1 MQFRFLTLALFIA
14 LSTQVKAEDAKAEEE
29 SAVSKIEAC
38 NKAIKEGDASKA
50 LAYAGQVLKLDANNR
65 EALLCKGRAHGG
77 TGQNKE
83 ALTALQA
90 AEKLSSNPLEHM
102 VALTLIGNV
111 QTSDKQFSEAIA
123 SYQASLAL
131 AQKAGNTRF
140 ERIDHNLIG
149 DAYVANNQLEQGLKS
164 YLVGSQLAANG
175 NEHADSYE
183 RIAATY
189 SALGKYDLAVEHQIK
204 AVLAET
210 GNGDLDHQANAGL
223 ELGRYLTQAGDYLKA
238 ERAIN
243 KVVNLSKEN
252 GGAYWEAKSYY
263 YLGITKTA
271 SNQTADAR
279 KLLQDAQRIS
289 DEIGE
294 QELSGDI
301 KLALAKLP
309 K

>member
-14 LSTQVKAEDAKAEEE
+14 LSTQVKAEDAKGEEE
-29 SAVSKIEAC
+29 SAASKIEAC

-77 TGQNKE
+77 TGQNKD
-83 ALTALQA
+83 ALAALQA
-90 AEKLSSNPLEHM
+90 AEKLSANPLEHM

-111 QTSDKQFSEAIA
+111 QTSDKQYAQAIA
-123 SYQASLAL
+123 SYQLSLL
-131 AQKAGNTRF
+131 EAQKARNTRF
-140 ERIDHNLIG
+140 ERINQNLIG
-149 DAYVANNQLEQGLKS
+149 DALVASGKSEEGLKS
-164 YLVGSQLAANG
+164 YFAGSKLAANG

-189 SALGKYDLAVEHQIK
+189 SSLGKYDLAIEYQIK

-223 ELGRYLTQAGDYLKA
+223 ELGRYYTQAGDYAKA
-238 ERAIN
+238 EKAIN
-243 KVVNLSKEN
+243 KIITLSKDN

-263 YLGITKTA
+263 YLGVAKTA
-271 SNQTADAR
+271 GSMTIEAK

-294 QELSGDI
+294 IALSDDI
-301 KLALAKLP
+301 KLALNKLP